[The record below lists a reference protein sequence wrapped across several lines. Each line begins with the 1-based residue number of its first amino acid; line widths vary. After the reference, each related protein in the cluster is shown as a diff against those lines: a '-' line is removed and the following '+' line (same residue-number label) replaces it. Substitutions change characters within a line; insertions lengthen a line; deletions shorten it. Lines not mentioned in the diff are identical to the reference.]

1 MLDEAEF
8 LGFLH
13 PEAEL
18 HMVDILVTETLADLD
33 KVDDLYCFE
42 VDGWSSIVYCKNLNW
57 FFVAPS
63 PAEVRNIF

>member
-1 MLDEAEF
+1 MLDETEF

-42 VDGWSSIVYCKNLNW
+42 VDG
-57 FFVAPS
+57 
-63 PAEVRNIF
+63 